1 MRAGNNSG
9 IVHLFPPMADASD
22 SPKPGSGW
30 QDYEK
35 AARDIYEAILR
46 REGSSAEVQHNV
58 SIQGRSGV
66 DHQIDVYWRHRQAG
80 LEHSVIIDCKDFSRP
95 ISLEKVRNWFGVK
108 SDIPNAH
115 AVLVTREG
123 YQSGAAQFASFY
135 GISLKL
141 LRHPNEEDWQGRI
154 RDVHFRVDLN
164 FIDPTSVM
172 IKPSIDVTAFNR
184 ADPADIDRARRIA
197 ELIQGGKLDNRT
209 ISEARFENSLGE
221 VLNNDKIWLDIQKQL
236 KVPELEPGGP
246 YSKQALVEDCYIIL
260 NEGKPDTERV
270 KISHFDVTFH
280 LKASE
285 PGTWSIYGDEVVDM
299 ILMDFESGE
308 HEYVKRHL

>member
-1 MRAGNNSG
+1 
-9 IVHLFPPMADASD
+9 MADASD

-35 AARDIYEAILR
+35 AARDIYEAILQ

-58 SIQGRSGV
+58 SVQGRSGV
-66 DHQIDVYWRHRQAG
+66 DHQIDVYWRHHQAG

-141 LRHPNEEDWQGRI
+141 LRHPNEEDWKGRM
-154 RDVHFRVDLN
+154 RDFHFIVDAKWVDPAYPVTTKTVLDMSDL
-164 FIDPTSVM
+164 DPT
-172 IKPSIDVTAFNR
+172 
-184 ADPADIDRARRIA
+184 DIDRAKRIL
-197 ELIQGGKLDNRT
+197 ELIQDGKLNAHSFQET
-209 ISEARFENSLGE
+209 RFENSLGNAIDTKE
-221 VLNNDKIWLDIQKQL
+221 IWLHIQKQMR
-236 KVPELEPGGP
+236 VAELDTGGP
-246 YSKQALVEDCYIIL
+246 YNAHVATEDCYVVL
-260 NEGKPDTERV
+260 NAGEPNAERLKV
-270 KISHFDVTFH
+270 SHFDVTYH
-280 LKASE
+280 IGASDPE
-285 PGTWSIYGDEVVDM
+285 TWSVYGDEVVDM
-299 ILMDFESGE
+299 ILKDFESGE